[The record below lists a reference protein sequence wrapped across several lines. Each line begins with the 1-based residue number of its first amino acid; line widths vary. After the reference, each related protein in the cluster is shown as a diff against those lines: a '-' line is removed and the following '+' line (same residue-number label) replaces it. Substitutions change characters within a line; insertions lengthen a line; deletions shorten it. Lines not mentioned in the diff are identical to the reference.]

1 MTGTDMS
8 APKILLLGSTGQVG
22 WELQRSLAPLGEVVA
37 LQREAS
43 ANPQGLCGNLED
55 TEALVNTVRNVRP
68 RVIINAAAYTAV
80 DKAETDADRAKVV
93 NATAPGLL
101 AREAAD
107 LGAWLVHYSTDYV
120 FDGSG
125 DQPWREDDA
134 TGPLSVY
141 GRTKLAGEQAIR
153 DSGCPHLILRT
164 SWVYAARGGN
174 FAKTMLRLAAEREE
188 LKVIADQTGAPTG
201 ADLLADVTALLL
213 HRLQLRPELGGTYHC
228 AAAGETSWHGY
239 ARHVIEWARAH
250 GQALKV
256 APEAV
261 RAIPTSGY
269 PTPAQRPL
277 NSRLDT
283 FKLRHAFGLHLPP
296 WQHGVER
303 MLMETLR

>member
-1 MTGTDMS
+1 M
-8 APKILLLGSTGQVG
+8 KILLLGSNGQVG
-22 WELQRSLAPLGEVVA
+22 WELQRSLAPLGEVVV
-37 LQREAS
+37 LQREA
-43 ANPQGLCGNLED
+43 AVHPQGLCGNLED
-55 TEALVNTVRNVRP
+55 PEALVHSVRSVRP
-68 RVIINAAAYTAV
+68 AVIVNAAAYTAV
-80 DKAETDADRAKVV
+80 DKAETDADRAKAV

-101 AREAAD
+101 AREAAS

-134 TGPLSVY
+134 TAPLSVY
-141 GRTKLAGEQAIR
+141 GRTKLEGEQAIR
-153 DSGCPHLILRT
+153 HSGCQHLILRT

-188 LKVIADQTGAPTG
+188 LKVIADQVGAPTG
-201 ADLLADVTALLL
+201 ADLLADVTALVL
-213 HRLQLRPELGGTYHC
+213 HRLQMRPELGGTYHC
-228 AAAGETSWHGY
+228 TAAGQTSWHGY
-239 ARHVIEWARAH
+239 ACHVIEWARAH
-250 GQALKV
+250 GQALRV

-261 RAIPTSGY
+261 RAIPSAGY